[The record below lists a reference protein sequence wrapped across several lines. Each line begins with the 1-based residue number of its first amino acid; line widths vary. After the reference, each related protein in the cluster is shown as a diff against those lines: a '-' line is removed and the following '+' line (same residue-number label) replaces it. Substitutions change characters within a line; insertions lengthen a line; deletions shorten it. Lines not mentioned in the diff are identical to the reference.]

1 MQITSAAVK
10 KVREMG
16 DKQQP
21 EGYGLRVIVDV
32 GGPDGFFYDLD
43 FETAPK
49 DDDQVILAD
58 GLTVYVDAKSFDRF
72 KEGTIDYVETADFSG
87 FHFDNPAAA
96 GPGESASLAEQVQW
110 IIDTEINP
118 SVAAHGGFVQLVE
131 IQDNNDIL
139 LRFGGGCHGC
149 SSSSATLK
157 YGIETRLREK
167 FPVIG
172 EIIDATDHTTG
183 ANPYFS

>member
-43 FETAPK
+43 FETKPGEG
-49 DDDQVILAD
+49 DQVVIAD
-58 GLTVYVDAKSFDRF
+58 GLTVYVDAKSFERF

-87 FHFDNPAAA
+87 FHFDNPQAA
-96 GPGESASLAEQVQW
+96 GPGA
-110 IIDTEINP
+110 
-118 SVAAHGGFVQLVE
+118 
-131 IQDNNDIL
+131 
-139 LRFGGGCHGC
+139 
-149 SSSSATLK
+149 
-157 YGIETRLREK
+157 
-167 FPVIG
+167 
-172 EIIDATDHTTG
+172 ATDR
-183 ANPYFS
+183 NR